1 MKYWISLGFQYLSMK
16 MNLEKWIFQWDK
28 LKFEPIGNSV
38 HTAEY
43 LASGKT
49 LLAKLYLKVKVYTNL
64 LSVHNL
70 LCLQNNF
77 ARIFFF
83 FTSSEHWINFFS
95 VFVSLRNF
103 LGYNFSL
110 NASIFTTT
118 VDEKKEKNQFYKYFW
133 KTLLKVKE
141 KVLEIHRQRWLSIT
155 WILKKIELHK
165 KTEDISEIKL
175 LLVRVSIPS
184 SLQNSYLITRTLR
197 AMKMFYFILIIA
209 LSLFRF
215 WLIES

>member
-1 MKYWISLGFQYLSMK
+1 M
-16 MNLEKWIFQWDK
+16 
-28 LKFEPIGNSV
+28 
-38 HTAEY
+38 
-43 LASGKT
+43 
-49 LLAKLYLKVKVYTNL
+49 YTNL

-118 VDEKKEKNQFYKYFW
+118 VDEKKEKINSTSIFERLYLKLRRKFW
-133 KTLLKVKE
+133 KF
-141 KVLEIHRQRWLSIT
+141 ILSIT

-165 KTEDISEIKL
+165 KTEDILEIKL

>member
-38 HTAEY
+38 HTTEY

-49 LLAKLYLKVKVYTNL
+49 LLAKLYLKVKVDTNL

-110 NASIFTTT
+110 NASIFTT
-118 VDEKKEKNQFYKYFW
+118 

>member
-38 HTAEY
+38 HTTEY

-83 FTSSEHWINFFS
+83 LTSSEHWINFFS

-118 VDEKKEKNQFYKYFW
+118 VDEKKEKINSTSIFERLYLKLRRKFW
-133 KTLLKVKE
+133 K
-141 KVLEIHRQRWLSIT
+141 
-155 WILKKIELHK
+155 
-165 KTEDISEIKL
+165 
-175 LLVRVSIPS
+175 
-184 SLQNSYLITRTLR
+184 
-197 AMKMFYFILIIA
+197 FIDNVD
-209 LSLFRF
+209 SR
-215 WLIES
+215 

>member
-1 MKYWISLGFQYLSMK
+1 
-16 MNLEKWIFQWDK
+16 MNKLFLRFCFLEEF
-28 LKFEPIGNSV
+28 LR
-38 HTAEY
+38 
-43 LASGKT
+43 
-49 LLAKLYLKVKVYTNL
+49 
-64 LSVHNL
+64 
-70 LCLQNNF
+70 LQ
-77 ARIFFF
+77 
-83 FTSSEHWINFFS
+83 FFS
-95 VFVSLRNF
+95 KCFYIYHNCWW
-103 LGYNFSL
+103 
-110 NASIFTTT
+110 
-118 VDEKKEKNQFYKYFW
+118 EKGKNQFYKYFW

>member
-1 MKYWISLGFQYLSMK
+1 MHIIYCVYKIILLG
-16 MNLEKWIFQWDK
+16 
-28 LKFEPIGNSV
+28 
-38 HTAEY
+38 
-43 LASGKT
+43 
-49 LLAKLYLKVKVYTNL
+49 
-64 LSVHNL
+64 
-70 LCLQNNF
+70 
-77 ARIFFF
+77 FFF

-118 VDEKKEKNQFYKYFW
+118 VDEKKEKINSTSILW